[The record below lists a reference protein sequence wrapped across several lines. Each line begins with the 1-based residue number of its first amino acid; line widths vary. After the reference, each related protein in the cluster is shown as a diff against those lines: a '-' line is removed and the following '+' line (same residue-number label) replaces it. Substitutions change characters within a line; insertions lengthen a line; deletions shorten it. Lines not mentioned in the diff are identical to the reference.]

1 MVIRSRFHGC
11 DIRTCVGESKM
22 SYNLVNIGLLTQG
35 DSFVDKISSNTD
47 SEKPVDVTEINELEM
62 LVKLHFRLG

>member
-35 DSFVDKISSNTD
+35 DSFVDKISSNTYTVHGSVRTD
-47 SEKPVDVTEINELEM
+47 ADQGPD
-62 LVKLHFRLG
+62 